1 MKIFL
6 SLIFLVKNLF
16 TSIYID
22 LFDDVY
28 LYDHLFLSFAI
39 FVIKHLFIKWNKWHT
54 RDQHFEQPVK

>member
-39 FVIKHLFIKWNKWHT
+39 FVIKHLFIK
-54 RDQHFEQPVK
+54 